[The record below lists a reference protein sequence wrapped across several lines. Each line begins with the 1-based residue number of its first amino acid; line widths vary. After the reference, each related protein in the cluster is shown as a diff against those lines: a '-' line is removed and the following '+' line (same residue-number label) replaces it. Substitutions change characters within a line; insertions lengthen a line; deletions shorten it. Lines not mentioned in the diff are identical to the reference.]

1 MVIKDG
7 MNWFER
13 AIKRL
18 FDFTAAFV
26 GLIALSPLF
35 LYIIFILY
43 RQKEG
48 SPIYRQERIGYKG
61 KPFNILKFR
70 TMRVDSEKAGEAI
83 LASKNDDRLTK
94 VGKALR
100 ESHLDELPQLIN
112 VLKGEMSFVGPRP
125 ERKHFID
132 KISKENPNYEYIY
145 LMRPG
150 LTSKATIYNGYT
162 DTMEKML
169 IRLEMDLEYLRTR
182 SLWGDFKLI
191 ILTVTNIVKGNKL

>member
-7 MNWFER
+7 MNLFER

-18 FDFTAAFV
+18 FDFLASFI
-26 GLIALSPLF
+26 GLIALSPIF
-35 LYIIFILY
+35 LYIAYRLH

-48 SPIYRQERIGYKG
+48 SPFYRQERIGYGG
-61 KPFNILKFR
+61 KPFHILKFR
-70 TMRVDSEKAGEAI
+70 TMRVDSEKSGEAV
-83 LASKNDDRLTK
+83 LAAKDDERLTSFGK
-94 VGKALR
+94 VLR

-112 VLKGEMSFVGPRP
+112 ILKGEMSFVGPRP

-132 KISKENPNYEYIY
+132 LITKENPDYKYMY
-145 LMRPG
+145 LMKPG

-169 IRLEMDLEYLRTR
+169 TRLEMDLEYLQTR

-191 ILTVTNIVKGNKL
+191 ILTVTNIIKGNKI